1 MKAHRRNNL
10 IHFRSDYITKGI
22 SDFISK
28 NTTSL
33 LITIKFKYATTM
45 QTEFAINFKFINV
58 CFERIYLNILHN
70 IYLLFGFI

>member
-45 QTEFAINFKFINV
+45 QTEFV
-58 CFERIYLNILHN
+58 SILSS
-70 IYLLFGFI
+70 